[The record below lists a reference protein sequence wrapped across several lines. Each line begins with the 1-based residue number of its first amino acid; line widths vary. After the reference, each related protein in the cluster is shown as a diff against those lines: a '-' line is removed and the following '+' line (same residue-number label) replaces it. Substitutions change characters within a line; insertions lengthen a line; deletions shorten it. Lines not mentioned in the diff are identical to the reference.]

1 MKWSTEAKVGAFSL
15 LGIIVFAA
23 IIIELSNVVLFGK
36 SGFHVTGYF
45 KEAEGIEPGNPIHYA
60 GVEVGMVDKISVENG
75 EAVLN
80 LRFYKDAKVP
90 KDADFSIQTSS
101 VMGGRFVKAAGGH
114 QDRGYLSD
122 GMTVQGKA
130 APGIDQAMDKM
141 DKLINSAQTM
151 LDGINTV
158 VADPASQKNVK
169 NSISNFDAVSQ
180 NLAILTSQGIQIAN
194 EIEGIT
200 SQINSMLY
208 QLNGDGKATSDAR
221 QIMDNLVVAS
231 QNAKDISSNAKQI
244 SGKINGKMTGNHD
257 FGVSV
262 SGELLYNTKKD
273 EFSPNLFLRVGK
285 DRFGILGIESLTN
298 DPVYDALFGRMRG
311 NYGVYAGIMRNKLGG
326 GVSYEENRWKFNAD
340 LFNPDDLTMRIRGS
354 YALDDNFFITGQ
366 SIFPHSRRG
375 GGEYIGLGYNY

>member
-244 SGKINGKMTGNHD
+244 SGKINGIMTGNHD

-298 DPVYDALFGRMRG
+298 DPVYDALFGRMRR

-326 GVSYEENRWKFNAD
+326 GVNYEENRWKFNAD

>member
-244 SGKINGKMTGNHD
+244 SGKINGIMTGNHD

-285 DRFGILGIESLTN
+285 DRFGILGMESLTN
-298 DPVYDALFGRMRG
+298 DPVYDPLFGRMRG
-311 NYGVYAGIMRNKLGG
+311 YYGVYAGIMRNKLGG

>member
-158 VADPASQKNVK
+158 VADPASQKNLK

-180 NLAILTSQGIQIAN
+180 NLAILTSQGIQTAN

-244 SGKINGKMTGNHD
+244 SGKINGIMTGNHD

>member
-180 NLAILTSQGIQIAN
+180 NLAILTFQGIQIAN

-244 SGKINGKMTGNHD
+244 SGKINGIMTGNHD

>member
-23 IIIELSNVVLFGK
+23 IIIEFSNVVLFGK

-151 LDGINTV
+151 LDGINMV

-180 NLAILTSQGIQIAN
+180 NLAILTSQGIQTAN

-244 SGKINGKMTGNHD
+244 SGKINGIMTGNHD

-340 LFNPDDLTMRIRGS
+340 LFDPDDLTMRIRGS

>member
-114 QDRGYLSD
+114 QDRGYLAD

-169 NSISNFDAVSQ
+169 NSLSNFDAVSQ
-180 NLAILTSQGIQIAN
+180 NLAILTAQGIQTAT

-244 SGKINGKMTGNHD
+244 SGKINGIMTGNKD
-257 FGVSV
+257 LGVSV

-366 SIFPHSRRG
+366 TIFPHSRRG

>member
-1 MKWSTEAKVGAFSL
+1 VKWSTEAKVGAFSL

-180 NLAILTSQGIQIAN
+180 NLAILTSQGIQTAN

-244 SGKINGKMTGNHD
+244 SGKINGIMTGNHD
-257 FGVSV
+257 FDVSV

>member
-80 LRFYKDAKVP
+80 LRFYKYAKVP

-151 LDGINTV
+151 LDGINMV

-180 NLAILTSQGIQIAN
+180 NLAILTSQGIQTAN

-244 SGKINGKMTGNHD
+244 SGKINGIMTGNHD

-340 LFNPDDLTMRIRGS
+340 LFDPDDLTMRIRGS

>member
-1 MKWSTEAKVGAFSL
+1 LKWSTEAKVGAFSL

-244 SGKINGKMTGNHD
+244 SGKINGIMTGNHD

>member
-208 QLNGDGKATSDAR
+208 QLNSDGKATSDAR

-244 SGKINGKMTGNHD
+244 SGKINGIMTGNHD

>member
-1 MKWSTEAKVGAFSL
+1 MKWSTEAKVGAFSF

-151 LDGINTV
+151 LDGINMV

-180 NLAILTSQGIQIAN
+180 NLAILTSQGIQTAN

-244 SGKINGKMTGNHD
+244 SGKINGIMTGNHD

-340 LFNPDDLTMRIRGS
+340 LFDPDDLTMRIRGS

>member
-208 QLNGDGKATSDAR
+208 QLNGDGKATSDVR

-244 SGKINGKMTGNHD
+244 SGKINGIMTGNHD

>member
-244 SGKINGKMTGNHD
+244 SGKINGIMTGNHD

-340 LFNPDDLTMRIRGS
+340 LFDPDDLTMRIRGS

>member
-1 MKWSTEAKVGAFSL
+1 VKWSTEAKVGAFSL

-23 IIIELSNVVLFGK
+23 IIIELNNVVLFGK

-180 NLAILTSQGIQIAN
+180 NLAILTSQGIQTAN

-244 SGKINGKMTGNHD
+244 SGKINGIMTGNHD
-257 FGVSV
+257 FDVSV

>member
-114 QDRGYLSD
+114 QDRGYLAD

-169 NSISNFDAVSQ
+169 NSLSNFDAVSQ
-180 NLAILTSQGIQIAN
+180 NLAILTAQGIQTAN

-244 SGKINGKMTGNHD
+244 SGKINGIMTGNKD
-257 FGVSV
+257 LGVSV

-326 GVSYEENRWKFNAD
+326 GISYEENRWKFNAD

-354 YALDDNFFITGQ
+354 YALDDNFFIAGQ
-366 SIFPHSRRG
+366 TIFPHSRRG

>member
-114 QDRGYLSD
+114 QDRGYLAD

-169 NSISNFDAVSQ
+169 NSLSNFDAVSQ
-180 NLAILTSQGIQIAN
+180 NLAILTAQGIQTAN

-244 SGKINGKMTGNHD
+244 SGKINGIMTGNKD
-257 FGVSV
+257 LGVSV

-366 SIFPHSRRG
+366 TIFPHSRRG

>member
-244 SGKINGKMTGNHD
+244 SGKINGIMTGNHD

-273 EFSPNLFLRVGK
+273 EFSLNLFLRVGK

>member
-244 SGKINGKMTGNHD
+244 SGKINGIMTGNHD

-340 LFNPDDLTMRIRGS
+340 LFDPDDLTMRIRGS

-366 SIFPHSRRG
+366 SIFPPSRRG

>member
-151 LDGINTV
+151 LDGINMV
-158 VADPASQKNVK
+158 VADPASQKNMK

-180 NLAILTSQGIQIAN
+180 NLAILTSQGIQTAN

-244 SGKINGKMTGNHD
+244 SGKINGIMTGNHD

-340 LFNPDDLTMRIRGS
+340 LFDPDDLTMRIRGS

>member
-23 IIIELSNVVLFGK
+23 IIIELNNVVLFGK

-180 NLAILTSQGIQIAN
+180 NLAILTSQGIQTAN

-244 SGKINGKMTGNHD
+244 SGKINGIMTGNHD
-257 FGVSV
+257 FDVSV

>member
-180 NLAILTSQGIQIAN
+180 NLAILTSQGIQTAN

-244 SGKINGKMTGNHD
+244 SGKINGIMTGNHD

-340 LFNPDDLTMRIRGS
+340 LFNLDDLTMRIRGS

>member
-151 LDGINTV
+151 LDGINMV

-180 NLAILTSQGIQIAN
+180 NLAILTSQGIQTAN

-244 SGKINGKMTGNHD
+244 SGKINGIMTGNHD

-340 LFNPDDLTMRIRGS
+340 LFDPDDLTMRIRGS

>member
-45 KEAEGIEPGNPIHYA
+45 KEAEGIEPGNPIRYA

-180 NLAILTSQGIQIAN
+180 NLAILTSQGIQTAN

-244 SGKINGKMTGNHD
+244 SGKINGIMTGNHD

>member
-208 QLNGDGKATSDAR
+208 QLNGDGKATSDDR

-244 SGKINGKMTGNHD
+244 SGKINGIMTGNHD

>member
-244 SGKINGKMTGNHD
+244 SGKINGIMTGNHD

-326 GVSYEENRWKFNAD
+326 GVNYEENRWKFNAD

>member
-244 SGKINGKMTGNHD
+244 SGKINGIMTGNHD

>member
-122 GMTVQGKA
+122 DMTVQGKA

-141 DKLINSAQTM
+141 DKLINSAQAM
-151 LDGINTV
+151 LDGINMV

-180 NLAILTSQGIQIAN
+180 NLAILTSQGIQTAN

-244 SGKINGKMTGNHD
+244 SGKINGIMTGNHD

-273 EFSPNLFLRVGK
+273 EFSPNLFLCVGK

-298 DPVYDALFGRMRG
+298 DPVYDALFGRMKG

-340 LFNPDDLTMRIRGS
+340 LFDPDDLTMRIRGS

>member
-15 LGIIVFAA
+15 LGILLFTA
-23 IIIELSNVVLFGK
+23 IIIQLSNMVIFGK

-75 EAVLN
+75 EAVVKC
-80 LRFYKDAKVP
+80 RFYNDAKVP

-101 VMGGRFVKAAGGH
+101 VMGGRFIKASGGH

-122 GMTVQGKA
+122 GMTIQGKA
-130 APGIDQAMDKM
+130 TPGIDQAMDKM

-158 VADPASQKNVK
+158 VGDPASQKNVK
-169 NSISNFDAVSQ
+169 NSITNFDAVSQ
-180 NLAILTSQGIQIAN
+180 NLAILTAQGIQTAN

-208 QLNGDGKATSDAR
+208 QLNGDGKATLDAR
-221 QIMDNLVVAS
+221 KIMDNLVEAS
-231 QNAKDISSNAKQI
+231 TNAKDISNNAKQI
-244 SGKINGKMTGNHD
+244 SGRINGIMSGNAD
-257 FGVSV
+257 LGVSV
-262 SGELLYNTKKD
+262 SGELLYNTRKG
-273 EFSPNLFLRVGK
+273 ESSPNLFLHIGK
-285 DRFGILGIESLTN
+285 GSYGLLGIESLTN
-298 DPVYDALFGRMRG
+298 DPVYDAVFGRTRG
-311 NYGVYAGIMRNKLGG
+311 NYSVYAGIIRNKLGG
-326 GVSYEENRWKFNAD
+326 GASLEKNRWKFNAD
-340 LFNPDDLTMRIRGS
+340 LFDPDDLTMRVRAS
-354 YALDDNFFITGQ
+354 YAMDNHFLITGQ
-366 SIFPHSRRG
+366 SIFPRSNRG

>member
-158 VADPASQKNVK
+158 VADPASQKNIK

-180 NLAILTSQGIQIAN
+180 NLAILTSQGIQTAN

-244 SGKINGKMTGNHD
+244 SGKINGIMTGNHD
-257 FGVSV
+257 FDVSV

>member
-244 SGKINGKMTGNHD
+244 SGKINGIMTGNHD

-298 DPVYDALFGRMRG
+298 NPVYDALFGRMRG

>member
-180 NLAILTSQGIQIAN
+180 NLAILTSQGIQTAN

-244 SGKINGKMTGNHD
+244 SGKINGIMNGNHD